1 MASVPPPCGYD
12 SPNEESFSSGSGS
25 GSSGSSPRFPFST
38 HASRREVDPEQGVRS
53 PETASSNSSSL
64 TGMVSRARNLK
75 GSRVSIGDRIACF
88 QWTWFTMTM
97 VCSSALSVRSR
108 ANIIK
113 ATGGIANVLHS
124 RTSLEPSPSPAS
136 ANTGM
141 QCRTRS
147 PGSTTSALPFS
158 FSTCVYLP

>member
-1 MASVPPPCGYD
+1 MAPVPPPCGYD
-12 SPNEESFSSGSGS
+12 SPNEEAFGSGSGS
-25 GSSGSSPRFPFST
+25 GSSGSSSRFPFST
-38 HASRREVDPEQGVRS
+38 QASRREVDPEQGVRS
-53 PETASSNSSSL
+53 PGTASSNSSSL
-64 TGMVSRARNLK
+64 NGMVSKARNIK
-75 GSRVSIGDRIACF
+75 RSRVSIGDRIACF

-97 VCSSALSVRSR
+97 VCSCALSVRSR
-108 ANIIK
+108 ANIVK

-124 RTSLEPSPSPAS
+124 RTSLGSLPSPGS

-147 PGSTTSALPFS
+147 PGSTTSALPSS